1 MLRLMSPLAFAK
13 RSLYTLQ
20 ATRHSPLPEQL
31 KREVGRAARLLD
43 RSSSVCHGTA
53 SLLGYNISFRG
64 EANFRY
70 LFDEIFLNAAYL
82 FKTESDRPL
91 IFDCGSNIGISVLFF
106 KKLYP
111 RARIVAFEP
120 DPETFSVL
128 NHNIRQNGL
137 TDIETHRIALGSKNG
152 TSEFYRDQE
161 EHSSSLVMSTNRER
175 HPGRQI
181 KVPVRPLSDFIE
193 SDIDLL
199 KIDIEGAELEVIED
213 LAKSGKIHHAQQM
226 HLEYHHHIGKAP
238 DNLSSLLRILEG
250 EGFGYQISAQ
260 RYLLNSQILWNRGAG
275 LAAGAFQDVSLYC
288 YKRGT

>member
-1 MLRLMSPLAFAK
+1 
-13 RSLYTLQ
+13 
-20 ATRHSPLPEQL
+20 
-31 KREVGRAARLLD
+31 
-43 RSSSVCHGTA
+43 
-53 SLLGYNISFRG
+53 
-64 EANFRY
+64 
-70 LFDEIFLNAAYL
+70 
-82 FKTESDRPL
+82 
-91 IFDCGSNIGISVLFF
+91 
-106 KKLYP
+106 
-111 RARIVAFEP
+111 
-120 DPETFSVL
+120 
-128 NHNIRQNGL
+128 
-137 TDIETHRIALGSKNG
+137 
-152 TSEFYRDQE
+152 
-161 EHSSSLVMSTNRER
+161 MSTNRER

-193 SDIDLL
+193 SDIDLH